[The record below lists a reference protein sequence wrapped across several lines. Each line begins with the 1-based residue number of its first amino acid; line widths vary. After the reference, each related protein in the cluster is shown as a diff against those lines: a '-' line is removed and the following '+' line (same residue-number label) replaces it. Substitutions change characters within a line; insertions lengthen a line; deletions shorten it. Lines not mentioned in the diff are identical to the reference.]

1 MPHLRPGSQVSKSIK
16 KKEEEFILYLHHPS
30 ETKATTRVPP
40 SVLCIVFLIYIFQ
53 KATLGSQQRWVK
65 STRRVL
71 IIPMYPLSPQ
81 HIASSTV
88 YIPSHGGALV
98 TLVNLHWLFI
108 IPKVHVYIRVHFS
121 AIHLMGLDKCIM
133 TCIHHPGV
141 LCAVWHTGHQCLSR
155 VRNPGPLQWRRG
167 VLTTEPPGKTQTT
180 IISCR
185 VVSLL

>member
-121 AIHLMGLDKCIM
+121 AVHLMGLDKCIM
-133 TCIHHPGV
+133 TCIHPYNMV
-141 LCAVWHTGHQCLSR
+141 QNRSTALKILSL
-155 VRNPGPLQWRRG
+155 PLL
-167 VLTTEPPGKTQTT
+167 LTPLSPSPWQPL
-180 IISCR
+180 I
-185 VVSLL
+185 LLLSP